1 MRKAL
6 GRNFGISTTR
16 GGTLTR
22 LGNNNRRN
30 RRRSNRNGI
39 EINRAEG
46 GRKAITLPY
55 RTQSIGVNLFGRLL
69 IQKIGEAWYYRIG
82 MEKDNYAGR
91 DYIDIAEYLNFS
103 DEFRDRLQVS
113 SQYLIKGIS
122 VTISYDRVPSAKD
135 RLSTLLLYYDT
146 DKITVQSPRIQP
158 NVMSLKMNMIGTKN
172 FNIRLN
178 RQNTKV
184 DDLGWQDAAYLYAA
198 KFNLHVNSID
208 ENYME
213 EQNETT
219 IILGSI
225 KISIEV
231 LTRIS
236 DYMRP
241 NAPAKKIDLE
251 EKVKELTQELE
262 AMKVSLV
269 PKQLPP
275 IKEEEEEKLRSSS
288 C

>member
-6 GRNFGISTTR
+6 GRNMGISTTR
-16 GGTLTR
+16 RGGLTR
-22 LGNNNRRN
+22 LGNSNRRN
-30 RRRSNRNGI
+30 FRRSNRNGL

-46 GRKAITLPY
+46 GSKRITLPY

-91 DYIDIAEYLNFS
+91 EYIDIAEYLNFS

-113 SQYLIKGIS
+113 SQYRIKGIS

-135 RLSTLLLYYDT
+135 RLSTLLLYYNT
-146 DKITVQSPRIQP
+146 DKITVQNPRIQP
-158 NVMSLKMNMIGTKN
+158 NVMSLKMNMVGTKN
-172 FNIRLN
+172 FNFLIN

-184 DDLGWQDAAYLYAA
+184 DDLGWQDASYLYAA
-198 KFNLHVNSID
+198 KFDLHVNSID

-219 IILGSI
+219 IVLGSI
-225 KISIEV
+225 KISVEV

-236 DYMRP
+236 DYLRP
-241 NAPAKKIDLE
+241 NAPAKKIVLE